1 MEQVLMDMAMDD
13 PAGLRI
19 FERKSSIQAGILE
32 RALDAA
38 DGGID
43 LVWLGED
50 LGTQHCPLIS
60 LEMFRKHI
68 RPRHQRFVDIAKA
81 YNVPVMIHCCGS
93 SSWAFEDFIAMGINV
108 VDTLQPEAA
117 NMSPVYLKNNFG
129 QRLAFH
135 GSISTAGPMAYGSVQ
150 EAVANVKET
159 LEIMMPGG
167 GYIMAPTHMIQDNT
181 PTQNVIAVYE
191 AVRKY
196 GVY

>member
-1 MEQVLMDMAMDD
+1 
-13 PAGLRI
+13 
-19 FERKSSIQAGILE
+19 
-32 RALDAA
+32 
-38 DGGID
+38 
-43 LVWLGED
+43 
-50 LGTQHCPLIS
+50 
-60 LEMFRKHI
+60 
-68 RPRHQRFVDIAKA
+68 
-81 YNVPVMIHCCGS
+81 MIHCCGS